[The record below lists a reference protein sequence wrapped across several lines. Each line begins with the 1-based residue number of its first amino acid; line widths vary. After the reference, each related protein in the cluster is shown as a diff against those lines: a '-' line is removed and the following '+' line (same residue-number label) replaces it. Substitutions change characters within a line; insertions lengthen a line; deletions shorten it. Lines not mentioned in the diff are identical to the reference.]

1 MKQKGLTMHGSM
13 VHGKAGFLSARVP
26 IREGLPLLWCLDRHQ
41 VEACT
46 APEEWGT
53 GLQTTSRHAPPF
65 SADEYDAALESD
77 RQVRRKS
84 RLLGMGELAGAAG
97 S

>member
-1 MKQKGLTMHGSM
+1 MW
-13 VHGKAGFLSARVP
+13 R
-26 IREGLPLLWCLDRHQ
+26 LDRYQ
-41 VEACT
+41 AEACT
-46 APEEWGT
+46 APEDWGT
-53 GLQTTSRHAPPF
+53 GLQTTSRHAPPP

-84 RLLGMGELAGAAG
+84 RLLGVGELANAAG